1 LFWHREQKKEALVMN
16 TKKKPNVSVKPR
28 QNKAA
33 DIESLDL
40 LAFQLVSMLRIPP
53 GISARHRAAMVKG
66 AVALYRNLAPQ
77 DAWQCLVASLAV
89 GLQNGAMTSLQIAAS
104 TDLPQPRTME
114 MNNATRAAGKVVQL
128 LEVLEKHRAR
138 GRQRVITPGL
148 SVRERHP
155 LEAIYEQVD
164 PMRRRLSGTK
174 PVPVEERSPAE
185 ILAGL
190 PEPEYRA
197 FFAPVLRHKAKT
209 QAG

>member
-1 LFWHREQKKEALVMN
+1 MN
-16 TKKKPNVSVKPR
+16 TKEKRNVSAEPR

-33 DIESLDL
+33 DIESFDL
-40 LAFQLVSMLRIPP
+40 LAFQLVSILRIPP
-53 GISARHRAAMVKG
+53 GISGTHRAAMVKA
-66 AVALYRNLAPQ
+66 AVALYRDLAPQ
-77 DAWQCLVASLAV
+77 DATQGLAASLAV
-89 GLQNGAMTSLQIAAS
+89 GLQMGAMTSLQIAAS

-128 LEVLEKHRAR
+128 LETIEKHRER

-148 SVRERHP
+148 NDRERDP
-155 LEAIYEQVD
+155 LEVIYDEVDAI
-164 PMRRRLSGTK
+164 RRRLGGTN
-174 PVPVEERSPAE
+174 PLPVEEQSPAE

-197 FFAPVLRHKAKT
+197 FFASVLRHKAET